1 MKILVTLFAAF
12 FAVSVLAADQRI
24 VDTYKR
30 ACTICHANGVA
41 GAPKAGDKGKWQELL
56 DAKGMDALV
65 DSVRNGLNAMP
76 PRGMC
81 FDCSDDDYKALIQYM
96 MEPQA

>member
-1 MKILVTLFAAF
+1 MRRFIALFAVA
-12 FAVSVLAADQRI
+12 FAVSVHAAEQRI

-30 ACTICHANGVA
+30 ACTVCHQAGVA
-41 GAPKAGDKGKWQELL
+41 GAPKIGDEEHWQKLL
-56 DAKGMDALV
+56 DEKGMAAMV
-65 DSVRNGLNAMP
+65 ESVRNGLNAMP

-96 MEPQA
+96 QNPEA